1 MNRYLRMI
9 INFLVDPQI
18 RFGYLSACGFYN
30 WMPDELYLKKEF
42 KIRMGKE
49 LNLDDPQT
57 FNEKLQWLKIHDRK
71 PEYTEMVD
79 KYAAKQYVAD
89 RIGEQYIIPTLGVW
103 EHFDDIDFD
112 NLPNQFVLKC
122 THDSGGLIIC
132 KDKRK
137 LDKVAAKKKLEKC
150 LKRNYYWAG
159 REWPYRDVPPR
170 IIAEKYMV
178 DNDEVGKDESL
189 KDYKFYCFNG
199 KTHYLYVS
207 NHMDDH
213 LRARLSFADSEWKKT
228 PFGRTDYTAFDK
240 LPEKPENFEKMKRL
254 AEELSK
260 EIPFLRVDLYEVNKR
275 IYFGEMT
282 FHPRAGF
289 MPFKPEEWDGKLGEL
304 VILPNKSGGYL
315 ICNEGYT
322 LWIHAEFDYQSEKED
337 LRDYKFYCFDGVMKF
352 VMINSDRNSDKPTK
366 ADYFD
371 RDFNWLDFTWGYEH
385 AACRPKKPDG
395 FDEMIAIAEKLA
407 QGLPHVRVDLYEC
420 NGHIYFGELTF
431 FDGSGFDKIE
441 PIEWEYRIGEM
452 LILPSKKR

>member
-30 WMPDELYLKKEF
+30 WMPDEFYLKKEF

-71 PEYTEMVD
+71 PAYTEMVD

-178 DNDEVGKDESL
+178 DNDEAGKDESL
-189 KDYKFYCFNG
+189 KD
-199 KTHYLYVS
+199 
-207 NHMDDH
+207 
-213 LRARLSFADSEWKKT
+213 
-228 PFGRTDYTAFDK
+228 
-240 LPEKPENFEKMKRL
+240 
-254 AEELSK
+254 
-260 EIPFLRVDLYEVNKR
+260 
-275 IYFGEMT
+275 
-282 FHPRAGF
+282 
-289 MPFKPEEWDGKLGEL
+289 
-304 VILPNKSGGYL
+304 
-315 ICNEGYT
+315 CNEGYT

-385 AACRPKKPDG
+385 AACRPEKPDG